1 MWRQNRH
8 FQDAKSK
15 QKSDFYNKQ
24 QSIVFY
30 KQVSKTK
37 AKCYETKVLKS
48 DRAVFAYLFDTLSIS
63 EKEAGSGEKSEKK
76 SKREKR
82 VICETKKAS
91 ARQRSYRCLVKRRAT
106 GRVRECEN
114 GDNARHC
121 FLETFVKLLKELTNS
136 NNNFQAFSFIP
147 SFYSPYY
154 NSRQTDS
161 FAAFLRFFKRQT
173 NRLN

>member
-1 MWRQNRH
+1 MTT
-8 FQDAKSK
+8 KSTFSGCKNLNKNLISTTKNQLFFINKYQK
-15 QKSDFYNKQ
+15 QKL
-24 QSIVFY
+24 
-30 KQVSKTK
+30 
-37 AKCYETKVLKS
+37 CYETKVLKS

-63 EKEAGSGEKSEKK
+63 EKEAGSGEKSEK
-76 SKREKR
+76 SEREKK

-106 GRVRECEN
+106 GRVRECES

-121 FLETFVKLLKELTNS
+121 FLETFVKLVKELTNS
-136 NNNFQAFSFIP
+136 NNNFLAFSFIP

-161 FAAFLRFFKRQT
+161 LPAFIRFLKA
-173 NRLN
+173 NKSA